1 MKIFLHSVAYSQK
14 NKYPLIISKII
25 FVNKRP
31 QNHVLSQKHKKF
43 QKVYIPT
50 L

>member
-1 MKIFLHSVAYSQK
+1 MYENFFAFCCIFSK

-31 QNHVLSQKHKKF
+31 QK
-43 QKVYIPT
+43 
-50 L
+50 